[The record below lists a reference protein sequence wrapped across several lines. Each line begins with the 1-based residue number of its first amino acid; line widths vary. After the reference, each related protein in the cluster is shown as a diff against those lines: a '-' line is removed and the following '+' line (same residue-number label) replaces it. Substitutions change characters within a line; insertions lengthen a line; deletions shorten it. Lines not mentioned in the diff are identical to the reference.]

1 MDMCESFFDWIKH
14 WVDVITL
21 DVKLSGDCNSNF
33 MPMTGNVFQFS
44 AVLKRSKVCNYQSY
58 SKFSYLFIII
68 IIIIIIIICF
78 G

>member
-1 MDMCESFFDWIKH
+1 MDMCEKVFDGIKRC
-14 WVDVITL
+14 VDANIS

-58 SKFSYLFIII
+58 SKISYLFIII
-68 IIIIIIIICF
+68 CF